1 MRTRADLV
9 NRAAKFLGKLVA
21 GQALA
26 DEDYASINDEI
37 PSIVENLNARGI
49 AYIPDV
55 EEYEEAIFLPLAR
68 IVAAIVAPDFSVP
81 LNTLS
86 NFVGPTPDTTEP
98 RKSEIELRVLGRGPN
113 SPETVI
119 PFQNF

>member
-21 GQALA
+21 GQALSA
-26 DEDYASINDEI
+26 EDYQSINDEI

-49 AYIPDV
+49 TYIPDV
-55 EEYEEAIFLPLAR
+55 EEYDEAMFLPLAR
-68 IVAAIVAPDFSVP
+68 IVVATICTDFSVP
-81 LNTLS
+81 LNSLAG
-86 NFVGPTPDTTEP
+86 FIGPTPQTTEP
-98 RKSEIELRVLGRGPN
+98 LKSENELRVLGRQAN

-119 PFQNF
+119 TFQNF

>member
-21 GQALA
+21 GQALSA
-26 DEDYASINDEI
+26 EDYQSIDDEI

-49 AYIPDV
+49 AYIPDL
-55 EEYEEAIFLPLAR
+55 EEYDDAIFLPLAR
-68 IVAAIVAPDFSVP
+68 IVAAICAPDFSVP

-86 NFVGPTPDTTEP
+86 GFVGPSPQTTEP
-98 RKSEIELRVLGRGPN
+98 LKSENELRVLGRQAN